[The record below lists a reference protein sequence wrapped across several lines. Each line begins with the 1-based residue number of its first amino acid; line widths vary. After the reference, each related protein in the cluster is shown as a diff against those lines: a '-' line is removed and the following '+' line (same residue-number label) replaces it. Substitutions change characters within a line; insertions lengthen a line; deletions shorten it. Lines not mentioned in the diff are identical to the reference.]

1 MNYRQKLKFFGLSF
15 VFIAFLTMPDL
26 ALAQDDINQK
36 ILDLRRQIEEL
47 TKQAEQ
53 YTSNINRKQQEADTL
68 QRQIDILNNQIA
80 KLETKISITS
90 REIISSKI
98 QIEGIN
104 IQIQDTAREINQEQ
118 DTVGELVELVYQR
131 DQENLLSLLL
141 KNPRLSDFANQ
152 VQYSQSLNSRLV
164 ALLGDLKN
172 QKALLESHQQE
183 LENKKSELESLN
195 KKQVSQKTSLDGTK
209 SSKSTILVQ
218 TKGQES
224 RYRQLLDD
232 VEKKEQ
238 AFFNELKSLEDQAV
252 KSGAFIVHVTA
263 SSIPKKGIRFFKS
276 PYDEYYITQGY
287 GMTKYAKRGAYGGA
301 PHNGIDMV
309 AGFGSAIRPIA
320 SGSVLASGF
329 NNGWGNW
336 IAILHAGEIVSL
348 YAHMRS
354 PSGLTNT
361 TKVSVND
368 VIGYEGST
376 GNTTGS
382 HLHLSIYKDFFTY
395 INPKNGRLYF
405 NYFEGT
411 LNPSDYL

>member
-1 MNYRQKLKFFGLSF
+1 MNCRQKLKFFGPLF
-15 VFIAFLTMPDL
+15 VLIMFLATTEQVF
-26 ALAQDDINQK
+26 AQDDISLK

-53 YTSNINRKQQEADTL
+53 YTSNINKKQQEADTL

-90 REIISSKI
+90 RKIISSKI
-98 QIEGIN
+98 QIDSIN
-104 IQIQDTAREINQEQ
+104 IKIQDTTRKINQEQ
-118 DTVGELVELVYQR
+118 DAVGELVKLVYRR
-131 DQENLLSLLL
+131 DRENLLSLLL

-152 VQYSQSLNSRLV
+152 VQYSQNLDSRLV

-172 QKALLESHQQE
+172 QKTLLESQQQE

-195 KKQVSQKTSLDGTK
+195 KKQVSQKTSLDGAK
-209 SSKSTILVQ
+209 SSKSSILVQ

-224 RYRQLLDD
+224 RYRQLLDN
-232 VEKKEQ
+232 VEKKKED
-238 AFFNELKSLEDQAV
+238 FFNELKLLEDQAV

-263 SSIPKKGIRFFKS
+263 ASLPKRGIHFFQA
-276 PYDEYYITQGY
+276 PYDEFYITQGY
-287 GMTKYAKRGAYGGA
+287 GMTRYAKRGAYGGA

-309 AGFGSAIRPIA
+309 AGPGSAIRPIA
-320 SGSVLASGF
+320 NGSVLASGF

-336 IAILHAGEIVSL
+336 IAVLHDGGVVSL
-348 YAHMRS
+348 YAHMKS
-354 PSGLTNT
+354 PSNLANT
-361 TKVSVND
+361 TRVSVSD

-395 INPKNGRLYF
+395 INPKNGQLYF

>member
-1 MNYRQKLKFFGLSF
+1 MNCRQKLKFFGLLF
-15 VFIAFLTMPDL
+15 VLIMFLATTEQAF
-26 ALAQDDINQK
+26 AQDDISQK

-53 YTSNINRKQQEADTL
+53 YTSNINKKQQEADTL

-90 REIISSKI
+90 RKIISSKI
-98 QIEGIN
+98 QIDSIN
-104 IQIQDTAREINQEQ
+104 IKIQDTTREINRKQ
-118 DTVGELVELVYQR
+118 DAVGELVKLVYRR
-131 DQENLLSLLL
+131 DRENLLSLLL

-152 VQYSQSLNSRLV
+152 VQYSQNLDSRLV

-172 QKALLESHQQE
+172 QKTLLESQQQE

-195 KKQVSQKTSLDGTK
+195 KKQVNQKTSLDGAK

-224 RYRQLLDD
+224 RYRQLLDN
-232 VEKKEQ
+232 VEKKKED
-238 AFFNELKSLEDQAV
+238 FFNELKLLEDQAV
-252 KSGAFIVHVTA
+252 KSGAFIIHVTA
-263 SSIPKKGIRFFKS
+263 AGLPKRGIHFFQA
-276 PYDEYYITQGY
+276 PYDEFYITQGY
-287 GMTKYAKRGAYGGA
+287 GMTRYAKRGAYGGA

-309 AGFGSAIRPIA
+309 AGPGSAIRPIA
-320 SGSVLASGF
+320 NGSVLASGF

-336 IAILHAGEIVSL
+336 IAVLHDGGVVSL
-348 YAHMRS
+348 YAHMKS
-354 PSGLTNT
+354 PSNLANT
-361 TKVSVND
+361 TRVSVSD

-395 INPKNGRLYF
+395 INPKNGQLYF